1 MEKTAGI
8 VMPSC
13 RATAIKMIP
22 FVPGGNRSK
31 LISEGTDMISSLL
44 AQVTVYSNG
53 AAGGLLAGGLGLIF
67 VLFAIAS
74 FVLWIW
80 ALISALSSNM
90 PSTEKLVWVLVI
102 IFLPVLGPILYLVIG
117 RK

>member
-1 MEKTAGI
+1 
-8 VMPSC
+8 
-13 RATAIKMIP
+13 
-22 FVPGGNRSK
+22 
-31 LISEGTDMISSLL
+31 MISSLL
-44 AQVTVYSNG
+44 AHVTVTSNGG

-67 VLFAIAS
+67 VLIGIAC

-90 PSTEKLVWVLVI
+90 SSTEKLVWVVVI